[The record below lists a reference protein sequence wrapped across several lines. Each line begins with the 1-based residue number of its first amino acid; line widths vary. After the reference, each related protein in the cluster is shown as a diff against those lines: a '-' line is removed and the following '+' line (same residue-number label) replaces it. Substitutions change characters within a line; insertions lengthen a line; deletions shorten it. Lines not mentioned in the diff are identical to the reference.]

1 MLGYEKWHVLNVF
14 QAIIAKAWSNNVIQ
28 NYLNL
33 FPLVSFTKYFDTSTS
48 LIITSYKYW

>member
-1 MLGYEKWHVLNVF
+1 MKNDMSLMCFKQLLPKLE
-14 QAIIAKAWSNNVIQ
+14 ATINVIQ

-48 LIITSYKYW
+48 LIITSYKY